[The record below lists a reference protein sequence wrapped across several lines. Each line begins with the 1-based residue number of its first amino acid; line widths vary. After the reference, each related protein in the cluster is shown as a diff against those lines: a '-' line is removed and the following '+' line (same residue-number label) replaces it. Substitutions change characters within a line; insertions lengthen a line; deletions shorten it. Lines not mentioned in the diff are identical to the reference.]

1 MAAHC
6 ACHVFGVYRFSG
18 KLLRVSSH
26 CRALRVSDV
35 PQSKLFS
42 TDAQP
47 KTEKKPK
54 DSVAAVIAAAQ
65 DRRTAYDT
73 LIQHEELSY
82 ERGRRHLANMM
93 GEDPENFQQEDVN
106 RAIEYLFP
114 SGLFDKKARPMMKPP
129 ADYYPPQKAAQFG
142 ADGRPFDAL
151 FYTGKPN
158 YYNLMHE
165 TVTQMNKAIAKEDE
179 MIRKG
184 ILVHD
189 SEPVNV
195 SRSEWIDKAT
205 VERIVV
211 ESLSDKE
218 YSNFISLLERILQLP
233 YASKVSDYIH
243 KYRRELVAELSKE
256 IISPIQEDENGRPYS
271 TGDGWRKT
279 AKAWVTL
286 KDHGK
291 GQVTVNG
298 IEFLKYFTWV
308 RVREQILFPFHFT
321 GTLGRF
327 DLECKVLEGGI
338 TGQAGAIRLALSRA
352 LCSFVDQ
359 QKIEQMRQAG
369 LLTLDPRIR
378 ERKKPGQAGARKKF
392 TWKKR

>member
-1 MAAHC
+1 MAAHGGRLFR
-6 ACHVFGVYRFSG
+6 VFGG
-18 KLLRVSSH
+18 KLLRISH
-26 CRALRVSDV
+26 HSRALQVIDT
-35 PQSKLFS
+35 QQWKFFS
-42 TDAQP
+42 TDVQS
-47 KTEKKPK
+47 KKEKKQK

-73 LIQHEELSY
+73 LIQREELSY

-93 GEDPENFQQEDVN
+93 GEDPEDFKQEDVD

-142 ADGRPFDAL
+142 PDGRPFDAL

-158 YYNLMHE
+158 YYNLMHD
-165 TVTQMNKAIAKEDE
+165 TVNEANKVIAKEDE

-184 ILVHD
+184 ILIH
-189 SEPVNV
+189 ETHPVNLA
-195 SRSEWIDKAT
+195 RSEWIDKAS

-211 ESLSDKE
+211 EALSDKE
-218 YSNFISLLERILQLP
+218 YLNFISLLERILQLP
-233 YASKVSDYIH
+233 YASEVSDYIH
-243 KYRRELVAELSKE
+243 KFRRELVAELSKE
-256 IISPIQEDENGRPYS
+256 VISPILEDENGQPYS
-271 TGDGWRKT
+271 KGDAWRKS

-286 KDHGK
+286 KDQGK

-298 IEFLKYFTWV
+298 MEFLKYFTWV
-308 RVREQILFPFHFT
+308 RVREQILFPFNFT
-321 GTLGRF
+321 ETLGRF
-327 DLECKVLEGGI
+327 DVECEVVEGGR
-338 TGQAGAIRLALSRA
+338 TSQAGAVRLAISRA

-369 LLTLDPRIR
+369 LLTLDPRLR